1 MKKIIAIVA
10 LLLSTSAFAQHGHYG
25 HHGHRYHGNGGGGSG
40 KWVAPLIGGV
50 LLGAIISDA
59 RANQQVPQTPVI
71 VQQFPIY
78 QPNTFSCLVQVY
90 DPITNTLRNEV
101 MTCVNR

>member
-1 MKKIIAIVA
+1 MKKFIAIVA

-25 HHGHRYHGNGGGGSG
+25 HHGHRYHGGGGSGNG

-59 RANQQVPQTPVI
+59 RANQQVHQTPVI

-90 DPITNTLRNEV
+90 DPITQVIRNEV
-101 MTCVNR
+101 MTCIK

>member
-25 HHGHRYHGNGGGGSG
+25 HHGHRYHGSGGSG

-90 DPITNTLRNEV
+90 DPITQVVRNEV

>member
-1 MKKIIAIVA
+1 MKKFLILCTMILA
-10 LLLSTSAFAQHGHYG
+10 SSAFANPY
-25 HHGHRYHGNGGGGSG
+25 HHGHRNYGGSN
-40 KWVAPLIGGV
+40 WVAPLIGGV
-50 LLGAIISDA
+50 LIGAIISDA

>member
-1 MKKIIAIVA
+1 MKKFIILFTM
-10 LLLSTSAFAQHGHYG
+10 LLASSAFANPYHHG
-25 HHGHRYHGNGGGGSG
+25 HGHRYHGGGGNG

-50 LLGAIISDA
+50 LIGAIISDA
-59 RANQQVPQTPVI
+59 RANQQLPQTPVI

-90 DPITNTLRNEV
+90 DPITNTLLNEV

>member
-1 MKKIIAIVA
+1 MKKIIAIVV
-10 LLLSTSAFAQHGHYG
+10 LLLSTSVFANPYHHG
-25 HHGHRYHGNGGGGSG
+25 HGHRYHGGGGSG

-59 RANQQVPQTPVI
+59 RANQQASQPPVV

-78 QPNTFSCLVQVY
+78 QPNTFNCLVQVY
-90 DPITNTLRNEV
+90 DPITRTVRNEV
-101 MTCVNR
+101 MTCINQ

>member
-59 RANQQVPQTPVI
+59 RASQQVPQTPVI

-90 DPITNTLRNEV
+90 DPITQVVRNEV

>member
-25 HHGHRYHGNGGGGSG
+25 HHGHRYHGNGGGSG

-90 DPITNTLRNEV
+90 DPITQVVRNEV

>member
-25 HHGHRYHGNGGGGSG
+25 HHGHRYHGNSGGGSG

-90 DPITNTLRNEV
+90 DPITQVIRNEV
-101 MTCVNR
+101 MTCIK

>member
-1 MKKIIAIVA
+1 MKKFLILFT
-10 LLLSTSAFAQHGHYG
+10 LLLASSAFANPHYHG
-25 HHGHRYHGNGGGGSG
+25 HGHRHHGGGGH

-59 RANQQVPQTPVI
+59 KANQQVSQSPVI
-71 VQQFPIY
+71 VQQFPIF

-90 DPITNTLRNEV
+90 DPITRTVRNEV
-101 MTCVNR
+101 MVCVNQ

>member
-25 HHGHRYHGNGGGGSG
+25 HHGHRYHGGGGGSG

-90 DPITNTLRNEV
+90 DPITQVIRNEV
-101 MTCVNR
+101 MTCIK

>member
-10 LLLSTSAFAQHGHYG
+10 LLLSTSAFAQHGHFG
-25 HHGHRYHGNGGGGSG
+25 HHGHRYHGGGGGSG

-90 DPITNTLRNEV
+90 DPITQVVRNEV

>member
-25 HHGHRYHGNGGGGSG
+25 HHGHRYHGSGVGGNG

-90 DPITNTLRNEV
+90 DPITQVIRNEV
-101 MTCVNR
+101 MTCIK

>member
-1 MKKIIAIVA
+1 MKKLLIIFTM
-10 LLLSTSAFAQHGHYG
+10 LLATSALAQYHRHGPHYQG
-25 HHGHRYHGNGGGGSG
+25 PRYYGGGGG
-40 KWVAPLIGGV
+40 WVAPLIGG
-50 LLGAIISDA
+50 AIIGAVITDAA
-59 RANQQVPQTPVI
+59 RANQPLPQPPI
-71 VQQFPIY
+71 IIQQPIY

>member
-25 HHGHRYHGNGGGGSG
+25 HHGHRYHGGGGGGSG

-90 DPITNTLRNEV
+90 DPITQVIRNEV
-101 MTCVNR
+101 MTCIK

>member
-1 MKKIIAIVA
+1 MKKFIILFT
-10 LLLSTSAFAQHGHYG
+10 LLLASSAFANPHYYG
-25 HHGHRYHGNGGGGSG
+25 HGYGHRHHGGGGH

-59 RANQQVPQTPVI
+59 RANQQISQPPIIIHNPLPV
-71 VQQFPIY
+71 Y

-90 DPITNTLRNEV
+90 DPITRIVKNEV
-101 MTCVNR
+101 MICVNQ

>member
-90 DPITNTLRNEV
+90 DPITQVVRNEV

>member
-25 HHGHRYHGNGGGGSG
+25 HHGHRYHGGGSG

>member
-1 MKKIIAIVA
+1 MKKFIILFTM
-10 LLLSTSAFAQHGHYG
+10 LLASSAFANPHGYG
-25 HHGHRYHGNGGGGSG
+25 HGQGHRYHSGGSG

-50 LLGAIISDA
+50 LIGAIISDA
-59 RANQQVPQTPVI
+59 RASQQVPQPPI
-71 VQQFPIY
+71 FVQQFPIY

-90 DPITNTLRNEV
+90 DPITQVIRNEV

>member
-25 HHGHRYHGNGGGGSG
+25 HHGHCYHGNGGGGSG

-90 DPITNTLRNEV
+90 DPITQVIRNEV
-101 MTCVNR
+101 MTCIK